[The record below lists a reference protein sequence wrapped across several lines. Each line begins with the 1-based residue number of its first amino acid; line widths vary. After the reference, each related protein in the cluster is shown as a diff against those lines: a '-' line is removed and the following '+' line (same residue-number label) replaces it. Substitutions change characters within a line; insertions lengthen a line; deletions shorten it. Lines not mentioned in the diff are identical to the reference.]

1 MDSQTGTDFIQIAL
15 VQKAGLSAAWSLT
28 LLAQW
33 ESRPKLVLGPK
44 ETDTVSH
51 SAPEP
56 QSPLSLL
63 SFHAYWPL
71 SLRANDQCPST
82 PAHRLSAVVSPPPC
96 HPSQIKG
103 RLTFSPP
110 DLPFSTTFSPWKW
123 KVKVAHFCPTLFDPM
138 NYKIHG
144 ILEARVLEC
153 VAFPFSTGSSQPRD
167 QTQVSCIAGRFF
179 TSWATGEV
187 QEYWCG

>member
-63 SFHAYWPL
+63 SFHAY
-71 SLRANDQCPST
+71 
-82 PAHRLSAVVSPPPC
+82 
-96 HPSQIKG
+96 
-103 RLTFSPP
+103 
-110 DLPFSTTFSPWKW
+110 
-123 KVKVAHFCPTLFDPM
+123 
-138 NYKIHG
+138 
-144 ILEARVLEC
+144 
-153 VAFPFSTGSSQPRD
+153 
-167 QTQVSCIAGRFF
+167 
-179 TSWATGEV
+179 
-187 QEYWCG
+187 